1 MTLQKWDPFRDFR
14 YMDNAMS
21 RFRRHYGPRVRA
33 QQVASWV
40 IPLDVVQDDDKVVIS
55 ASLPGFKAEGIHVAV
70 EDGVL
75 TIAAETTSTSET
87 EETTNGYMLRERRA
101 GKFYRAIRLPETVDA
116 DKAESGYNEGVLTI
130 TLPRIE
136 TKKAKKLEVKVG

>member
-1 MTLQKWDPFRDFR
+1 MTMQKWDPFRNFR
-14 YMDNAMS
+14 HFDNVMS
-21 RFRRHYGPRVRA
+21 RFQRNYGPRIRVQRA
-33 QQVASWV
+33 ESWA
-40 IPLDVVQDDDKVVIS
+40 IPLDVVQDDDNVTIS
-55 ASLPGFKAEGIHVAV
+55 ASLPGFKAEGIHVTI

-75 TIAAETTSTSET
+75 AISAETTSET
-87 EETTNGYMLRERRA
+87 EDSTNGYMLRERRA